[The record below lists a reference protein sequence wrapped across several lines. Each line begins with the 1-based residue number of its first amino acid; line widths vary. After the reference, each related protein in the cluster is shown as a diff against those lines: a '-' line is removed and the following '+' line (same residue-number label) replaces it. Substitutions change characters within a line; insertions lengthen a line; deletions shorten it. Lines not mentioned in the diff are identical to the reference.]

1 MSWTKREKAFRAW
14 EHNSFMK
21 GASHAASGKSHQG
34 HASGFSG
41 EGFSEGIK
49 SLLRNTAKK
58 LKGSARRLFMA
69 ETVLQYG
76 PGGQRW
82 AQRDLG
88 WNRSTIR
95 KGMRELKSGIVC
107 QDGFSLRGRKASEER
122 LPSLLAD
129 IRDVIDPESQT
140 DATFRTPRLFV
151 RISAREVRELL
162 IEEKGYK
169 DEELPKRRTVSTIL
183 NDMGYRLRKV
193 KKTSR

>member
-1 MSWTKREKAFRAW
+1 MQHPEGPTKA
-14 EHNSFMK
+14 MLM
-21 GASHAASGKSHQG
+21 
-34 HASGFSG
+34 GFPG
-41 EGFSEGIK
+41 EGFTEGIK
-49 SLLRNTAKK
+49 SLLRNTVKR

-76 PGGQRW
+76 SGGQRW
-82 AQRDLG
+82 AQRELG

-95 KGMRELKSGIVC
+95 KGMQELRTGIVC
-107 QDGFSLRGRKASEER
+107 QDGFSLRGRKASKDR

-169 DEELPKRRTVSTIL
+169 DEELPKRRTISTIL
-183 NDMGYRLRKV
+183 NNMGYRLRKV
-193 KKTSR
+193 KKTNR